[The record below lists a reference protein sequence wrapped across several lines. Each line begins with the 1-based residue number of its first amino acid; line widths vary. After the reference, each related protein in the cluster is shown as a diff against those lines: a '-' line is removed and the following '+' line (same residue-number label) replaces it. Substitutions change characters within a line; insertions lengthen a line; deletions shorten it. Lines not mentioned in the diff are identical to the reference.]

1 VVVVEGAEVAE
12 GIDVEVVVDGIEVD
26 GAEVDVDVGDGT
38 VVVEGTELDVG
49 GAVVVVV
56 EGDGRVEASVTLR
69 PGGMVVAGDATGRV
83 VDAMLP
89 SALDRLVVA
98 SRRVPTGI
106 WAAGV
111 AGRWVVG
118 GVDAPAMPPAPAASG
133 LPAGGRSCGGAS
145 RSA

>member
-1 VVVVEGAEVAE
+1 MAE

-26 GAEVDVDVGDGT
+26 GIEVDVDVGDGT

-69 PGGMVVAGDATGRV
+69 PGDATGRV
-83 VDAMLP
+83 VDTMLP
-89 SALDRLVVA
+89 STLNRLVVA
-98 SRRVPTGI
+98 SRRVPIGI

-111 AGRWVVG
+111 AGRWVVS
-118 GVDAPAMPPAPAASG
+118 GVDAPAVPPAPTASR
-133 LPAGGRSCGGAS
+133 LPPGGRSCGGAS